1 MASQWE
7 NLADERR
14 SRNGFVSSRNMSW
27 LKTTWTRNITVRWW
41 WWWWMEREG
50 LWIYKKKYVQQKT
63 LYYPSYFI
71 IAIWPTPREYVSMM
85 MMMTTCI
92 FLTIIYL
99 SDFIEGCVALCC
111 FLLRISGQWIIKSS
125 HKIDEKTISLS
136 LLVVFIE
143 LSKHRFIFF
152 FLNTLVSLCLVVEVV
167 W

>member
-1 MASQWE
+1 MIE
-7 NLADERR
+7 NHMNKKYYSKMVVMVMDGEGRAL
-14 SRNGFVSSRNMSW
+14 
-27 LKTTWTRNITVRWW
+27 NIQ
-41 WWWWMEREG
+41 G
-50 LWIYKKKYVQQKT
+50 KKKYVQQKT
-63 LYYPSYFI
+63 LYYPSHFI

-85 MMMTTCI
+85 MMMMTTCI

-99 SDFIEGCVALCC
+99 SYFIEGCVALCC